1 VLMRLTGHL
10 PRPCRSSRMFCL
22 CAIAVVPCAAPLRV
36 EELRDLAAEGIT
48 EKYLT
53 QLALV
58 YVWLVMDGE
67 RSVTKRLAEIV
78 GKSPE
83 TIKIHLK
90 ERANKIC

>member
-1 VLMRLTGHL
+1 M
-10 PRPCRSSRMFCL
+10 
-22 CAIAVVPCAAPLRV
+22 

>member
-1 VLMRLTGHL
+1 
-10 PRPCRSSRMFCL
+10 MFCL
-22 CAIAVVPCAAPLRV
+22 CAVAVVPCAAPLRV

-90 ERANKIC
+90 EAQTRSAERP